1 MEKISRNNQE
11 GAKISIKD
19 QIKKFA
25 INSLYGFNTIILIG
39 MGRKLGI
46 FDFLN
51 EKTKSMSNA
60 NKYIVIKFTPDELAK
75 KLHLDFNYLDAWL
88 HLALECGLLE
98 IDDFNKKSLKT
109 APFVYE
115 LLIDY
120 NHFSYIGGTLG
131 AFYNIAPAQEIMLKN
146 FKTGKAM
153 DLLKLPGDVVKDLQE
168 RSRRFG
174 KLIEKLFSK
183 SFTDFCKNLHKQG
196 SILEVGC
203 GYGFNIETWAKKF
216 EKTRFVGI
224 DIESNGI
231 EFAQKLV
238 DQNKWNERIKILKI
252 STNKYVQITKDKFDL
267 IILNQVLHE
276 MNPDENYRR
285 QLFKDLNLL
294 LNDNGILLVGESMI
308 PDTFAPR
315 EPFKLFDITHKFS
328 EAGSARFYNEKT
340 FKTFIDSTPF
350 TKAEFIKE
358 GGTKFWAIRK

>member
-1 MEKISRNNQE
+1 MEKISRNNQD
-11 GAKISIKD
+11 GAEISIKD

-46 FDFLN
+46 FDYLY
-51 EKTKSMSNA
+51 EKTKSVSNV
-60 NKYIVIKFTPDELAK
+60 NKSIVVKFTLDELAE
-75 KLHLDFNYLDAWL
+75 KLNLDVNYLDAWL
-88 HLALECGLLE
+88 HLALECGLFE
-98 IDDFNKKSLKT
+98 IDDLNKKSLKT

-115 LLIDY
+115 LLID
-120 NHFSYIGGTLG
+120 HDHISYIGGTLG

-153 DLLKLPGDVVKDLQE
+153 DLLNLPGNVVKDLQE

-183 SFTDFCKNLHKQG
+183 SFTDFCDNLHKQG
-196 SILEVGC
+196 SVLEVGC
-203 GYGFNIETWAKKF
+203 GYGFNIETWAKKYG
-216 EKTRFVGI
+216 KAQFVGI
-224 DIESNGI
+224 DIEPNGI

-238 DQNKWNERIKILKI
+238 DQNKWNERIKILKN
-252 STNKYVQITKDKFDL
+252 STNKYAHTTKDKFDL

-285 QLFKDLNLL
+285 QLFKDLYLL
-294 LNDNGILLVGESMI
+294 LNDKGILLVGESMV
-308 PDTFAPR
+308 PETFAPK

>member
-1 MEKISRNNQE
+1 MEKITRNNQNGLE
-11 GAKISIKD
+11 VSIKD

-46 FDFLN
+46 FDYLYGKTKTESNGYGIVKFTLN
-51 EKTKSMSNA
+51 ELTK
-60 NKYIVIKFTPDELAK
+60 ELN
-75 KLHLDFNYLDAWL
+75 LDFNYLDAWL
-88 HLALECGLLE
+88 HLALECGLFE
-98 IDDFNKKSLKT
+98 IDDLNKKSLKT

-115 LLIDY
+115 LLIDH
-120 NHFSYIGGTLG
+120 NHDSYIGGTLG
-131 AFYNIAPAQEIMLKN
+131 AFYNIAPAQEVMLKN

-183 SFTDFCKNLHKQG
+183 TFIDFCNNLHKHG
-196 SILEVGC
+196 RILEVGC
-203 GYGFNIETWAKKF
+203 GYGFNIETWAKKYG
-216 EKTRFVGI
+216 KARFVGI
-224 DIESNGI
+224 DIEPKGI
-231 EFAQKLV
+231 EFAQRLV
-238 DQNKWNERIKILKI
+238 DQNKWNERIKIFKK
-252 STNKYVQITKDKFDL
+252 STNKFAQITKDKFDL

-276 MNPDENYRR
+276 MNPEKNYRR
-285 QLFKDLNLL
+285 QLFMDLYLL
-294 LNDNGILLVGESMI
+294 LDDNGILLVGESMI
-308 PDTFAPR
+308 PDTFSPK

-340 FKTFIDSTPF
+340 FKTFINSTPF

-358 GGTKFWAIRK
+358 GGTKFWVIRK

>member
-1 MEKISRNNQE
+1 MEKISRNNQD
-11 GAKISIKD
+11 GAEISIKD

-46 FDFLN
+46 FDYLY
-51 EKTKSMSNA
+51 EKTKSVSNV
-60 NKYIVIKFTPDELAK
+60 NKYSVIKFTLDELAE
-75 KLHLDFNYLDAWL
+75 KLNLDTNYLDAWL
-88 HLALECGLLE
+88 HLALECGLFE
-98 IDDFNKKSLKT
+98 IDDLNRKILKT

-115 LLIDY
+115 LLIDH
-120 NHFSYIGGTLG
+120 NHISYIGGTLG

-183 SFTDFCKNLHKQG
+183 AFLDFCKSLYTQG

-203 GYGFNIETWAKKF
+203 GYGFNIETWAKKY
-216 EKTRFVGI
+216 ENVQFVGI
-224 DIESNGI
+224 DIEPKGI

-238 DQNKWNERIKILKI
+238 DQNKWNERIKILRI
-252 STNKYVQITKDKFDL
+252 STNKFARTTKDKFDL

-285 QLFKDLNLL
+285 QLFKDLYLL
-294 LNDNGILLVGESMI
+294 LNDNGILLIGESMV
-308 PDTFAPR
+308 PDTFAPK

-340 FKTFIDSTPF
+340 FRTFIDSTPF
-350 TKAEFIKE
+350 TKSEFIQE

>member
-1 MEKISRNNQE
+1 VEKISRNNQE
-11 GAKISIKD
+11 GAEISIKD

-25 INSLYGFNTIILIG
+25 INCLYGFNTIILIG

-46 FDFLN
+46 FDYLY

-60 NKYIVIKFTPDELAK
+60 NKYIIIKFTLEELAE
-75 KLHLDFNYLDAWL
+75 KLNLDVNYLDAWL
-88 HLALECGLLE
+88 HLALECGLFE
-98 IDDFNKKSLKT
+98 IDDLNTKNLKT

-115 LLIDY
+115 LLID
-120 NHFSYIGGTLG
+120 HDHISYIGGTLG
-131 AFYNIAPAQEIMLKN
+131 AFYNIAPAQQIMLKN
-146 FKTGKAM
+146 FQTGKAM
-153 DLLKLPGDVVKDLQE
+153 NLLKLSGDVVKDLQE

-203 GYGFNIETWAKKF
+203 GYGFNIETWAKKY
-216 EKTRFVGI
+216 EKARFVGI
-224 DIESNGI
+224 DIEPNGI

-252 STNKYVQITKDKFDL
+252 STNKYVQVTKDKFDL

-276 MNPDENYRR
+276 MNPDEHYRR

-294 LNDNGILLVGESMI
+294 LNDKGILLVGESMV

>member
-1 MEKISRNNQE
+1 VENISINNQD
-11 GAKISIKD
+11 GAEISIKD

-46 FDFLN
+46 FDYLYG
-51 EKTKSMSNA
+51 KTKSMSNTS
-60 NKYIVIKFTPDELAK
+60 IVKFTLDDLAK
-75 KLHLDFNYLDAWL
+75 KLNLDITYLDAWL
-88 HLALECGLLE
+88 HLALECGLFE
-98 IDDFNKKSLKT
+98 IDDLNKKSLKT
-109 APFVYE
+109 APFVYD
-115 LLIDY
+115 LLID
-120 NHFSYIGGTLG
+120 HDHISYIGGTLG

-146 FKTGKAM
+146 FKTGKTM
-153 DLLKLPGDVVKDLQE
+153 DLLKLPGDVVRDLQE

-174 KLIEKLFSK
+174 RLIEKLFSK
-183 SFTDFCKNLHKQG
+183 SFIDFCKNLHKQG

-203 GYGFNIETWAKKF
+203 GYGYNIETWAKKY

-224 DIESNGI
+224 DIDPKGI
-231 EFAQKLV
+231 ASAKKLV
-238 DQNKWNERIKILKI
+238 EENNWNERIEILKI
-252 STNKYVQITKDKFDL
+252 STNKYARTAKDKFDL

-285 QLFKDLNLL
+285 QLFKDLYLL
-294 LNDNGILLVGESMI
+294 LNDKGILLVGESMV

-358 GGTKFWAIRK
+358 GGIKFWAIRK

>member
-1 MEKISRNNQE
+1 MEKISRNNQD
-11 GAKISIKD
+11 GAEISIKD

-46 FDFLN
+46 FDYLY
-51 EKTKSMSNA
+51 EKNKSNA
-60 NKYIVIKFTPDELAK
+60 NKHFVIKFTPDELANN
-75 KLHLDFNYLDAWL
+75 LHLDVNYLDAWL

-98 IDDFNKKSLKT
+98 IDDLKKKSLKT

-115 LLIDY
+115 LLIDR
-120 NHFSYIGGTLG
+120 NHISYIGGTLG

-183 SFTDFCKNLHKQG
+183 SFTDFCKSLYKQG

-203 GYGFNIETWAKKF
+203 GYGFNIETWAKKY
-216 EKTRFVGI
+216 EKARFVGI
-224 DIESNGI
+224 DIELKGV

-238 DQNKWNERIKILKI
+238 DQNGWNKRIEILKT
-252 STNKYVQITKDKFDL
+252 STNKYAQITKDKFDL

-285 QLFKDLNLL
+285 QLFKDLYLL
-294 LNDNGILLVGESMI
+294 LNDNGILLVGESMV

-340 FKTFIDSTPF
+340 FKIFIDSTPF
-350 TKAEFIKE
+350 TKAEFIEE

>member
-1 MEKISRNNQE
+1 MERISRNNQD
-11 GAKISIKD
+11 GADISIKD
-19 QIKKFA
+19 QIKKLA

-46 FDFLN
+46 FDYLYKKN
-51 EKTKSMSNA
+51 RSMSDG
-60 NKYIVIKFTPDELAK
+60 NKYSLVKFTPNELAK
-75 KLHLDFNYLDAWL
+75 KLSLDVNYLDAWL
-88 HLALECGLLE
+88 HLALECGLFE
-98 IDDFNKKSLKT
+98 IDDLNNKTLKT

-120 NHFSYIGGTLG
+120 SHDSYIGGTLG
-131 AFYNIAPAQEIMLKN
+131 AFYNIAQAQEIMLKN

-183 SFTDFCKNLHKQG
+183 SFTDFCNNLHKHG

-203 GYGFNIETWAKKF
+203 GYGFNIETWAKKY
-216 EKTRFVGI
+216 EKARFVGI
-224 DIESNGI
+224 DIEPKGI

-238 DQNKWNERIKILKI
+238 DQNKWNERIKIL
-252 STNKYVQITKDKFDL
+252 NKSANEYVQITKDKFDL

-285 QLFKDLNLL
+285 QLFKDLHLL
-294 LNDNGILLVGESMI
+294 LRDNGILLVGESMI

-340 FKTFIDSTPF
+340 FKSFINSTPF

>member
-1 MEKISRNNQE
+1 MEKISRNKQD
-11 GAKISIKD
+11 GAGISIKD

-25 INSLYGFNTIILIG
+25 INGLYGFNTIILIG

-46 FDFLN
+46 FDYLY
-51 EKTKSMSNA
+51 EKTKSISNA
-60 NKYIVIKFTPDELAK
+60 NIVKFTLDELAK
-75 KLHLDFNYLDAWL
+75 KLNLDVNYLDAWL
-88 HLALECGLLE
+88 HLALECGLFE
-98 IDDFNKKSLKT
+98 IDDLNRKILKT

-115 LLIDY
+115 LLINYDH
-120 NHFSYIGGTLG
+120 NSYIGGTLG

-153 DLLKLPGDVVKDLQE
+153 DLLKLPSDVVKDLQE

-174 KLIEKLFSK
+174 KLIEKLFTK
-183 SFTDFCKNLHKQG
+183 SFTSFCKNLNKKG

-203 GYGFNIETWAKKF
+203 GYGFNIETWAKKY
-216 EKTRFVGI
+216 EKTRIIGI
-224 DIESNGI
+224 DIDPKGI
-231 EFAQKLV
+231 LAAKKLV
-238 DQNKWNERIKILKI
+238 EENNWNERIKILKK
-252 STNKYVQITKDKFDL
+252 STHEYAHTTKEKFDL

-276 MNPDENYRR
+276 MNPDENYRN
-285 QLFKDLNLL
+285 QLFKDLYLL
-294 LNDNGILLVGESMI
+294 LNDKGILLVGESMV

-340 FKTFIDSTPF
+340 FKAFIDSTPF

-358 GGTKFWAIRK
+358 GGTKFWTIRK